1 MPHHACKLNS
11 FNIAYP
17 SGFWS
22 MVVVKIPL
30 KILGPGARSGLPPK
44 SIGFFYGPY
53 ATFLPNFVKI
63 AWVVFV

>member
-1 MPHHACKLNS
+1 
-11 FNIAYP
+11 
-17 SGFWS
+17 